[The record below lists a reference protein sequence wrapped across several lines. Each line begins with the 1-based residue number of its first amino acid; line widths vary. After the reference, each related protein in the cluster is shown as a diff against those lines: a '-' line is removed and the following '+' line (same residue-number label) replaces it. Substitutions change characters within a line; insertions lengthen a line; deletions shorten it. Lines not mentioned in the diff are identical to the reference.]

1 MSTAPV
7 IVVPVYVLYTIWQ
20 RCPIM
25 LHPLCID
32 LRAEFGMPNYG
43 QREAFLGLPKTPH
56 HSFGWNTFSLH
67 LRQGIRSY
75 LVAAYGVV

>member
-1 MSTAPV
+1 
-7 IVVPVYVLYTIWQ
+7 
-20 RCPIM
+20 
-25 LHPLCID
+25 
-32 LRAEFGMPNYG
+32 MPNYG